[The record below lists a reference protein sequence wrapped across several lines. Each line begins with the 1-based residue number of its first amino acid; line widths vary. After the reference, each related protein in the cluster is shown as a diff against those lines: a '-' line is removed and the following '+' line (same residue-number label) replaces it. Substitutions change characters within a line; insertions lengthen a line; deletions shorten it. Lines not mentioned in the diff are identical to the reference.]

1 MEEMVNTFIPRL
13 DWARVGHLVAESG
26 VLQSSDNTPHCQ
38 GGVAGE
44 CQSDR
49 RSPDNAPSDLLR
61 APDKHV
67 DPQDNPDRGE
77 KAWDSPAMMASE
89 LDN

>member
-1 MEEMVNTFIPRL
+1 MMMEEMVNTFIPRL
-13 DWARVGHLVAESG
+13 AIWYKNVEFSNLLIISR
-26 VLQSSDNTPHCQ
+26 HCE

-49 RSPDNAPSDLLR
+49 PSPDNAPSDLLK

-67 DPQDNPDRGE
+67 DPQDNPDRRE